1 MATDERKRAAIEFSL
16 HWESSRAV
24 HTDRFFIENIDFW
37 RDIFP
42 GTMGDACARSTAGQ
56 RYSEIYT
63 PGTLVPEYTEKNIV
77 TFNKSQL
84 DSSLELPQIT
94 FKEGRFYPKGYFWK
108 PLHSFPADRT
118 PVKLVHHER
127 ASLSVDTNHPLS
139 QYPLTVS
146 ALIYRTTSIAAQR
159 GGSLHDIAKEIT
171 DHGPG
176 MQAPEN
182 RAGNRAGT
190 SSVLTRDDDSD
201 DAHYYS
207 SPRLVQHL
215 DKTAREQ
222 VQSLHAR
229 LLTPQT
235 RILDLMSSWESH
247 LPESLASCR
256 VEGLGMND
264 EELQANSRLDG
275 YLVHDL
281 NSDPVLPYPEK
292 SFDAAVCTVSI
303 EYLCRPLD
311 VLAEV
316 ARVLRPG
323 GLLLITVS
331 ERWFPGK
338 QVHGWAELHPFER
351 QGLIGNYLLSLGCF
365 EHLQTESVRGYPRPA
380 DDKYRHRLTMSDPL
394 YFIWATS
401 R

>member
-1 MATDERKRAAIEFSL
+1 MAIDERKRAAIEFSL
-16 HWESSRAV
+16 YWESSRAA
-24 HTDRFFIENIDFW
+24 HNDRFFIDNIDFW

-42 GTMGDACARSTAGQ
+42 GKMGDACAGSTPGQ
-56 RYSEIYT
+56 RHGET
-63 PGTLVPEYTEKNIV
+63 FAPGTLVPEHAEKNIV
-77 TFNKSQL
+77 TFKKSQL
-84 DSSLELPQIT
+84 DFALKLPPHT
-94 FKEGRFYPKGYFWK
+94 FEEGRFYPKGYFWK
-108 PLHSFPADRT
+108 PLQSFPADRT
-118 PVKLVHHER
+118 PVRLVHHEG
-127 ASLSVDTNHPLS
+127 ASMSVDTNHPLS
-139 QYPLTVS
+139 RYQLSVS
-146 ALIYRTTSIAAQR
+146 ARIHRTRSITAQR
-159 GGSLHDIAKEIT
+159 GGSLHDIAEEIT
-171 DHGPG
+171 AHGPG
-176 MQAPEN
+176 MQTPEN
-182 RAGNRAGT
+182 RSEDWAAT
-190 SSVLTRDDDSD
+190 ASLLTRDDSD
-201 DAHYYS
+201 DAHYYR

-222 VQSLHAR
+222 VQSLYAR

-256 VEGLGMND
+256 VEGLGMN
-264 EELQANSRLDG
+264 EQELQANSRLAG
-275 YLVHDL
+275 YLIHDL
-281 NSDPVLPYPEK
+281 NNDPVLPYPEN

-311 VLAEV
+311 VLAEL

-323 GLLLITVS
+323 GMLLITVS

-380 DDKYRHRLTMSDPL
+380 DDKYRHQLSMSDPL